1 MPTPNPQPSPPDQGA
16 DPACP
21 LDARGL
27 CRDYA
32 GTRVVHE
39 ATLKLSA
46 GDVLGVLG
54 PNGAGKTTILRM
66 LAGTLAPTAG
76 QVTVGGADM
85 ARSPIA
91 AKRQIGY
98 LPERPPLYNELTVN
112 EYLMFC
118 ARLHGIPRRERRAA
132 AAAAKTDCELTEVGQ
147 RPIGHLSKGFQQ
159 RVGIAQAILHRP
171 DVLILDEPTAGLDP
185 NQLRGVRDLIAR
197 LAAAHSVIVASHIL
211 PEIQAVATRVMI
223 INAGRIALDS
233 PMAELDGGSRLLEVG
248 FRNDPGA
255 TALETLIQAASLTA
269 LGAGRWQ
276 IAADN
281 EAAMDDLRVTLAQA
295 SARHGWQ
302 LDLMMPRRVTLEDYF
317 MRLTAGDAAT
327 DLQSRPA

>member
-1 MPTPNPQPSPPDQGA
+1 MPTPHAQPLQPNQSA
-16 DPACP
+16 EPARL

-32 GTRVVHE
+32 GTRVLHDAAIE
-39 ATLKLSA
+39 LAT

-54 PNGAGKTTILRM
+54 PNGAGKTTMLRM

-76 QVTVGGADM
+76 QVTVGGLEM

-91 AKRQIGY
+91 AKRQLGY
-98 LPERPPLYNELTVN
+98 LPERPPLYNELTVD
-112 EYLMFC
+112 EYLAFC
-118 ARLHGIPRRERRAA
+118 ARLHDIPSRERRAA
-132 AAAAKTDCELTEVGQ
+132 AAAAKTDCELTEVGR

-171 DVLILDEPTAGLDP
+171 AVLILDEPTAGLDP
-185 NQLRGVRDLIAR
+185 NQLRGVRDLITR
-197 LAAAHSVIVASHIL
+197 LASAHSVIVASHIL

-223 INAGRIALDS
+223 INAGRIALDA
-233 PMAELDGGSRLLEVG
+233 PMAELGDTSTLLEVG

-255 TALETLIQAASLTA
+255 AALERLAQVASLKS
-269 LGAGRWQ
+269 LGPGHWQ
-276 IAADN
+276 IAADD
-281 EAAMDDLRVTLAQA
+281 EAAMSDLRVALAEA

-302 LDLMMPRRVTLEDYF
+302 LDLMMPRSVTLEDYF
-317 MRLTAGDAAT
+317 TRLTSADAA
-327 DLQSRPA
+327 DVQSHSE